1 LHEVGLKIV
10 ILEGFYTLEEIEQAM
25 EQVDKADLD

>member
-1 LHEVGLKIV
+1 MAWDEDQLHEVGLKIV

-25 EQVDKADLD
+25 E